1 MKTITNIKRRAKNSI
16 KQRKQRKYK
25 THKNKHTKTQLK
37 QYKTHKGG
45 RARLAERNSC
55 FQNSFPKKNQIGFLH

>member
-25 THKNKHTKTQLK
+25 THKNKHTKTHLK

-45 RARLAERNSC
+45 RN
-55 FQNSFPKKNQIGFLH
+55 NQLGRQKLMS

>member
-37 QYKTHKGG
+37 QRTTHRGG
-45 RARLAERNSC
+45 RDNQLDRKTC
-55 FQNSFPKKNQIGFLH
+55 FQKNCLPPKNHNQL